1 MSITVG
7 VLRSYKFWIA
17 AAAVAT
23 VIAVRVSPIGQLISL
38 DTLRVYHVSLTEWV
52 AANTVLAAA
61 GYVAIYI
68 AATALSF
75 PGGALL
81 SLTGGFLFGPVFGTV
96 LISVGAT
103 IGATIVFLFARTL
116 FGDQA
121 LAKLGEQQPQLVAGL
136 RRNAWSYLLVMRLIP
151 LFPFFL
157 VNLVPAFV
165 GVSLSTYLLTTFFG
179 ILPGSIVYSLAG
191 AGLGDVLDHGSDLSV
206 GTVFTP
212 TIIAALVGL
221 SVLSLLAL
229 VVRSRFERKNAEPE
243 ATLYE

>member
-1 MSITVG
+1 MTAGI
-7 VLRSYKFWIA
+7 LRSYKFWIA
-17 AAAVAT
+17 AAAIAI

-38 DTLRVYHVSLTEWV
+38 DTLRVYHVSLAGWV
-52 AANTVLAAA
+52 AANTALAAA
-61 GYVAIYI
+61 GFVAIYI

-81 SLTGGFLFGPVFGTV
+81 SLTGGFLFGPVFGTA
-96 LISVGAT
+96 LIAVGAT
-103 IGATIVFLFARTL
+103 IGATIVFMFARAL
-116 FGDQA
+116 FGDQV
-121 LAKLGEQQPQLVAGL
+121 LTKIGEQQPQLVAGL

-165 GVSLSTYLLTTFFG
+165 GVSLATYVITTFLG
-179 ILPGSIVYSLAG
+179 ILPGSAVYSLSG
-191 AGLGDVLDHGSDLSV
+191 AGLGDVLDRGSDISV
-206 GTVFTP
+206 GSVFTP

-229 VVRSRFERKNAEPE
+229 AVRSRFERKSA
-243 ATLYE
+243 

>member
-1 MSITVG
+1 MTAG

-17 AAAVAT
+17 ITAMTV

-52 AANTVLAAA
+52 AANAVLAAV

-75 PGGALL
+75 PGGAML
-81 SLTGGFLFGPVFGTV
+81 SLTGGFLFGPVFGTA

-121 LAKLGEQQPQLVAGL
+121 LAKIGEQQPQLVAGI

-165 GVSLSTYLLTTFFG
+165 GVSLPTYLVTTFFG
-179 ILPGSIVYSLAG
+179 ILPGSAVYSLSG
-191 AGLGDVLDHGSDLSV
+191 AGLGDVLDRGSDLSV
-206 GTVFTP
+206 GSVFTP

-229 VVRSRFERKNAEPE
+229 AVRSRFERKSADPE
-243 ATLYE
+243 AKPYK